1 MGAIG
6 ILFGIFTLAFFI
18 GYMVYQ
24 AEEGKGYRFWHF
36 IIFGIFIIG
45 FSSMIY
51 FDVAAK
57 PTVTNQVVVTNYLP
71 DSHITLTKVT
81 KVRIHKIMYP
91 AYSGFH
97 TDKTTYTILD

>member
-1 MGAIG
+1 MGAMG

-24 AEEGKGYRFWHF
+24 AEKGYRFWHF

-57 PTVTNQVVVTNYLP
+57 PTITDQVVVTNYLP
-71 DSHITLTKVT
+71 DSSIVFTKVT
-81 KVRIHKIMYP
+81 KVKIHKVTYP
-91 AYSGFH
+91 NYSGFH
-97 TDKTTYTILD
+97 TNKTTYTILD